1 MPCWAPTI
9 TWMFFAPPTPDA
21 DTAFKVAAVIRL
33 FGHAHTEVWTAAE
46 WEKFKDL
53 IRDLGEG

>member
-1 MPCWAPTI
+1 
-9 TWMFFAPPTPDA
+9 MFFAPPTPDA

-33 FGHAHTEVWTAAE
+33 FGHAHTEVWTATE